1 MPPLHSHTVIEQV
14 RRKRTDGFVNEGY
27 TVEVP
32 VIIEP
37 VTGNGYR
44 ATGAGG
50 LSVGLTAEGATAAEA
65 IDRLADQVRT
75 RVNAGAKLAE
85 LSVAADAAPWKQDA
99 GYLQDEPLY
108 EPWREAMEEHR
119 RKLDEDAEAL

>member
-1 MPPLHSHTVIEQV
+1 M
-14 RRKRTDGFVNEGY
+14 
-27 TVEVP
+27 EVS

-37 VTGNGYR
+37 VTGSRYR
-44 ATGAGG
+44 VTGAGG

-85 LSVAADAAPWKQDA
+85 LSVAAGAAPWKQDA
-99 GYLQDEPLY
+99 GYLRDEPLY
-108 EPWREAMEEHR
+108 EPWRAAMEEYR
-119 RKLDEDAEAL
+119 RKLDEDPEAL

>member
-1 MPPLHSHTVIEQV
+1 MEIS
-14 RRKRTDGFVNEGY
+14 
-27 TVEVP
+27 

-99 GYLQDEPLY
+99 GCL
-108 EPWREAMEEHR
+108 
-119 RKLDEDAEAL
+119 LDELFRVAMLDRPPRVPGAHRWSCSKKQVPG

>member
-1 MPPLHSHTVIEQV
+1 
-14 RRKRTDGFVNEGY
+14 
-27 TVEVP
+27 VEVP

-44 ATGAGG
+44 ASGAGG

-65 IDRLADQVRT
+65 IDRLADQVRM

-85 LSVAADAAPWKQDA
+85 LSVAVSAPRGRKMQGTCATIPCMSLGVRRWRSTVVSLTKTPRR
-99 GYLQDEPLY
+99 YEPLR
-108 EPWREAMEEHR
+108 P
-119 RKLDEDAEAL
+119 